1 MMRMCPHVFLFLAAG
16 FVSLAAAVPLH
27 ADEGGTLRKLEARQG
42 GEAARLDK
50 VAGEVDSLL
59 EDLASNGLLEQGGG
73 EKVANFREVLENVA
87 STRLPAAAGHLRSA
101 RLEKDATHGH
111 IASADDEVEAIVKE
125 LGQVLAGSS
134 ALLAE
139 EALVQELKE
148 MIRVQTDLRA
158 KTAEWGKAML
168 IDPETADAGKGA
180 IMQEQSAMLPRF
192 RQFIEKLVKTRDEAV
207 DEAAIAR
214 LRQAESVLNPA
225 PPQSENKALNPLLIA
240 EPTTGDVLQAA
251 VTQLEAAD
259 VLAVVAAQDRAIESF
274 KQALQILSAGQSG
287 LADLVAG
294 LEKLIGKQKLL
305 RNETEAEAALEARKS
320 FYEARQVE
328 IQNEVTDFSFEAPD
342 LFVNK
347 EGDYLIEPL
356 MISLGDS
363 VAALNAAAKEQA
375 LPAQDRVIDLL
386 QAVYGSA
393 AEALEE
399 EEGDPF
405 WAESPEVPEEAWK
418 LPKDGEEEDE
428 ALADEDF
435 PEIFEGITAAELM
448 IQPDNVAQGAQADV
462 TTAFAANRF
471 LSLEEKEDEEPPD
484 FITDEGPPSV
494 GKKKAP
500 DAPGGK
506 GRGDASAVDKDR
518 LAKEAIQR
526 TRPRAKVQDYVSQ
539 LPPEFRS
546 QVADYYESIAE

>member
-1 MMRMCPHVFLFLAAG
+1 MMKM
-16 FVSLAAAVPLH
+16 PLH
-27 ADEGGTLRKLEARQG
+27 ALLVLAIGFLSVATAPPLRADESGALRKLEARQG
-42 GEAARLDK
+42 GEAAKLGK
-50 VAGEVDSLL
+50 VAGEVASLL

-73 EKVANFREVLENVA
+73 EKLGDFREVVQTVA
-87 STRLPAAAGHLRSA
+87 NSRLPTAAGYLRSA
-101 RLEKDATHGH
+101 RLEKDATRAHL
-111 IASADDEVEAIVKE
+111 ASADDEVEAIVKE

-139 EALVQELKE
+139 EELVQELKE
-148 MIRVQTDLRA
+148 MIRIQTDLRA

-168 IDPETADAGKGA
+168 IDPETTDAGKGA
-180 IMQEQSAMLPRF
+180 LVQEQTAILPRYG
-192 RQFIEKLVKTRDEAV
+192 QFIEKLAKARDKTA
-207 DEAAIAR
+207 DEAAQSR
-214 LRQAESVLNPA
+214 LQQAESLLNPA
-225 PPQSENKALNPLLIA
+225 PPQSDNKAVRTLLVA

-251 VTQLEAAD
+251 VTQLDVPD
-259 VLAVVAAQDRAIESF
+259 VLAVVAAQDRVIESF
-274 KQALQILSAGQSG
+274 KAALQILSAGQSG

-305 RNETEAEAALEARKS
+305 RKETEAEAALEARKS
-320 FYEARQVE
+320 LYEARQVE
-328 IQNEVTDFSFEAPD
+328 IQDEATNYSFDAPD

-347 EGDYLIEPL
+347 EGEFLVEPL
-356 MISLGDS
+356 MIALGEA
-363 VAALNAAAKEQA
+363 VEALNAADKEQA
-375 LPAQDRVIDLL
+375 LPAQDRVIALL
-386 QAVYGSA
+386 QSVYGTA

-405 WAESPEVPEEAWK
+405 WADSPEVPEDKWK

-435 PEIFEGITAAELM
+435 PEIFEGVTNAELM
-448 IQPDNVAQGAQADV
+448 IQSDNAAQGAAPDV
-462 TTAFAANRF
+462 TTAAAANRF
-471 LSLEEKEDEEPPD
+471 LSLEEKEDEKPPD

-494 GKKKAP
+494 GRDEAP

-506 GRGDASAVDKDR
+506 GQGDTSAVDKDR

-526 TRPRAKVQDYVSQ
+526 TRQKAKVQDYVRQ